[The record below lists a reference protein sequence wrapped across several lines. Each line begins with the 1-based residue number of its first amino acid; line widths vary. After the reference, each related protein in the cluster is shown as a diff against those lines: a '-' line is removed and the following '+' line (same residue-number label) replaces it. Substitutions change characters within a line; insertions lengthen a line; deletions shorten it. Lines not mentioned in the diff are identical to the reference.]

1 MRLRWRITGPWF
13 TASQTVPRPSKKQRV
28 AQFAK
33 DRGWE
38 TIGGA
43 EWEAISAEFPGI
55 APLTLEEA
63 GLIVEQP
70 WRGVKQHTFD
80 ELAETLIE
88 LAEIYAARP
97 ELSRFVRAQVIQAK
111 DRAKWASRSRRVD
124 AEKRKNKAEMAEWML
139 VWVDDPSMFPAWV
152 ERRRAVLLHLAT

>member
-1 MRLRWRITGPWF
+1 MPRL
-13 TASQTVPRPSKKQRV
+13 SKKQRV
-28 AQFAK
+28 AQFAAN
-33 DRGWE
+33 RGWE
-38 TIGGA
+38 TIGGV
-43 EWEAISAEFPGI
+43 EWKAIAAEFPGI
-55 APLTLEEA
+55 SPSTLEDA

-88 LAEIYAARP
+88 LAGVYAMRP
-97 ELSRFVRAQVIQAK
+97 ELSGFARAQVIQAK

-139 VWVDDPSMFPAWV
+139 VWLDDPSMFAAWV
-152 ERRRAVLLHLAT
+152 ERRRAVLFNLVT

>member
-1 MRLRWRITGPWF
+1 VGRL
-13 TASQTVPRPSKKQRV
+13 SKKQRV
-28 AQFAK
+28 AQFAA
-33 DRGWE
+33 DRAWE
-38 TIGGA
+38 TVGGV

-55 APLTLEEA
+55 AASTLEDA

-88 LAEIYAARP
+88 LAGIYSARP
-97 ELSRFVRAQVIQAK
+97 ELSRFARSQVIQAK

-139 VWVDDPSMFPAWV
+139 VWLDDPSMFVSWV
-152 ERRRAVLLHLAT
+152 ERRRAVLLNLTT